1 MSDYDVVVCGGGPS
15 GATTAFYAARAGL
28 RMSGVRITPE
38 LWAEVQVIEGAAV
51 AAMRES

>member
-1 MSDYDVVVCGGGPS
+1 
-15 GATTAFYAARAGL
+15 
-28 RMSGVRITPE
+28 MSGVRITPE